1 MKSSKQFFQKFWGF
15 LARLASRFSTRKK
28 SYRKYAVMQH
38 DFTDCGAA
46 CILSL
51 AKFYR
56 SDLPISKIRLWA
68 STDQKGTSVL
78 GMIEA
83 LDKLGFQAKGI
94 KIKADQLPHVPV
106 PIIAHVIK
114 QEVLQHYVVIF
125 EVKDGKLCV
134 MDPAEG
140 SIEWMTFEQFGRIA
154 SGILVMVQP
163 SERFEPVDE
172 KFSVSRRF
180 MFLLKPHKPI
190 LFQIL
195 IGAIL
200 ATIMGL
206 ATSIFLQKIIDHV
219 LPEGNGN
226 LLNLMG
232 IVMLVILTFSVLIN
246 VVKSTLTLQTGQRI
260 DAQLILGYYKH
271 LLKLPQQ
278 FFDTMRTGEI
288 ISRINDAVKI
298 RTFINDVLVGALVN
312 VFVLI
317 FSFSLMF
324 AFYWKLAMLMLLIL
338 PLYGVIYFFSNKVN
352 KKTQRNLMENSAD
365 LEAQLVES
373 INSIGTI
380 KRFGMESYTNQRTE
394 SKFVNLLKSVY
405 DSGTN
410 GIWIGN
416 SSSFVTSLFTVIL
429 LWTGTTFVLDK
440 QLTAGELLSFYAIM
454 GYFTSPVLAFIGM
467 NKTIQDAIIAAD
479 RLFEIMDI
487 EREQVGDKVEL
498 TREKIGDIRFEN
510 VNFRYGA
517 RANVFENL
525 NLEIPAGKLVGM
537 VGESGSGKSTVLSLM
552 QSLYPIQ
559 SGRITV
565 GDLDLKYIDVN
576 SLRSIIAVVP
586 QEIHLFAGS
595 ILDNIAVGQYK
606 VELDK
611 VVKISKELGILD
623 FIESLP
629 QGFHTYVGENGVS
642 LSGGQRQRIAIA
654 RAVYKDPEILI
665 LDEATSSLDSKS
677 EAYVQRMMHRMR
689 EEGKT
694 VIVIAHR
701 LSTIMDSDLIYVFDK
716 GKLTEVGKFDKLM
729 SDKGTFYSLW
739 EKQMKGFLAG

>member
-1 MKSSKQFFQKFWGF
+1 MKTLVKYFRKLWDMIKSI
-15 LARLASRFSTRKK
+15 ASLFDGKGR
-28 SYRKYAVMQH
+28 SYRKYAVRQH
-38 DFTDCGAA
+38 DLTDCGAA

-56 SDLPISKIRLWA
+56 FDLPISKIRIWA

-83 LDKLGFQAKGI
+83 FDKLGFQAKGI
-94 KIKADQLPHVPV
+94 RIKADQLPHVPV
-106 PIIAHVIK
+106 PIVAHVIK
-114 QEVLQHYVVIF
+114 KEVLQHYVVIF
-125 EVKDGKLCV
+125 EVKDNAVCV
-134 MDPAEG
+134 MDPADG
-140 SIEWMTFEQFGRIA
+140 KIEWMDFEQFGRIA
-154 SGILVMVQP
+154 TGIMVMVQP
-163 SERFEPVDE
+163 GENFEPYQQ
-172 KFSVSRRF
+172 KYSVSRRF
-180 MFLLKPHKPI
+180 LYLLRPHRPI
-190 LFQIL
+190 LYQIL
-195 IGAIL
+195 LGAVL
-200 ATIMGL
+200 ATVMGL
-206 ATSIFLQKIIDHV
+206 STSIFLQKIIDHV

-232 IVMLVILTFSVLIN
+232 MVMLVILIFSVTIN

-298 RTFINDVLVGALVN
+298 RTFINDVLIGAVVN

-338 PLYGVIYFFSNKVN
+338 PFYGGIYFFSNRVN
-352 KKTQRNLMENSAD
+352 RKTQRNLMENTAE

-380 KRFGMESYTNQRTE
+380 KRFGMETFTNQRTE
-394 SKFVNLLKSVY
+394 SRFVNLLGSVY
-405 DSGTN
+405 QSGTN
-410 GIWIGN
+410 SIWIGN
-416 SSSFVTSLFTVIL
+416 SSSFITSLFTVIL
-429 LWTGTTFVLDK
+429 LWAGTTFVLDR
-440 QLTAGELLSFYAIM
+440 QLTPGELLTFYAIM
-454 GYFTSPVLAFIGM
+454 GYFTGPVISFIGM

-487 EREQVGDKVEL
+487 EREQGGDKVEL
-498 TREKIGDIRFEN
+498 TREKVGNITFEK

-525 NLEIPAGKLVGM
+525 TMEIPAGKLVGM
-537 VGESGSGKSTVLSLM
+537 VGESGSGKSTVLSLL
-552 QSLYPIQ
+552 QGLYPIQ
-559 SGRITV
+559 SGKIAI
-565 GDLDLKYIDVN
+565 GDLDLKYINLN
-576 SLRSIIAVVP
+576 SLRSMIAVVP

-595 ILDNIAVGQYK
+595 ILENIAIGQYK
-606 VELDK
+606 IEIEK
-611 VVKISKELGILD
+611 VVRICKELGILD

-629 QGFHTYVGENGVS
+629 QGFHTYIGENGVS

-654 RAVYKDPEILI
+654 RAIYKDPEILI

-677 EAYVQRMMHRMR
+677 EAYVQQMIRRLR
-689 EEGKT
+689 KEGKT
-694 VIVIAHR
+694 IILIAHR
-701 LSTIMDSDLIYVFDK
+701 LSTIVDCDLIYVFDK
-716 GKLTEVGKFDKLM
+716 GKLTEVGEFQNLLTE
-729 SDKGTFYSLW
+729 KGAFHSLW
-739 EKQMKGFLAG
+739 EKQMKGFIA